1 MLPSIPLCYNKKR
14 RAFTMCA
21 KIREKTE
28 KDNKSIS
35 ISDVAKAAGVAL
47 GTASRV
53 FNGCDNVDEKL
64 KKQVW
69 LAARKAGY
77 IPKKRSKCVG
87 IVCGRRSPAAA
98 LRYVTVMS
106 SLLTDAFMSKGFSVE
121 LIDIEHLELA
131 YQTHVNGIVGVVF
144 DDRLA
149 ELAKI
154 PNLPV
159 IAANANMIASGV
171 HSIYAD
177 HFEQGYMAAE
187 HFIRNGHRTAGF
199 LALDP
204 MESGCAARIKGC
216 LAAMR
221 DNGLPESSLEIKK
234 TGEENLYDILRRW
247 VERDI
252 KAIFNFSEDS
262 ALEAIHIISNVLNL
276 KIGKDI
282 SMISV
287 EDIPIYKFMNPPQ
300 TVIRQPLE
308 EITALAAEKLI
319 ELMENPSSTVFEK
332 VLHSK
337 LIDRDSVCNL
347 N

>member
-1 MLPSIPLCYNKKR
+1 MKSR
-14 RAFTMCA
+14 
-21 KIREKTE
+21 IREKTE
-28 KDNKSIS
+28 KDSKNVS

-53 FNGCDNVDEKL
+53 FNGCDNVDETL

-77 IPKKRSKCVG
+77 IPKKRAKCVG

-106 SLLTDAFMSKGFSVE
+106 SLLTDVFISKGYSVE
-121 LIDIEHLELA
+121 LIDVEHLELA

-144 DDRLA
+144 DNRLA

-159 IAANANMIASGV
+159 ISANANMISHGV

-177 HFEQGYMAAE
+177 HFEQGYMATK
-187 HFIRNGHRTAGF
+187 HLIKNGHRKIGF

-204 MESGCAARIKGC
+204 EESGCLARIKGC
-216 LAAMR
+216 RAALK
-221 DNGLPESSLEIKK
+221 DNGIPESALEIKK

-247 VERDI
+247 TERDI
-252 KAIFNFSEDS
+252 KAVFNFSEDS

-308 EITALAAEKLI
+308 EIAALAAEKLI
-319 ELMENPSSTVFEK
+319 ELMENPDQPVYEK
-332 VLHSK
+332 ILTSK
-337 LIDRDSVCNL
+337 LIDRDSVANL